1 MPDRRI
7 VKDLKTH
14 TIGGMITPGG
24 MIADIV
30 PLDMEFVVEARFSP
44 IDVGHVKPGHEA
56 KIKITT
62 FDFARVEA
70 LPVW

>member
-1 MPDRRI
+1 
-7 VKDLKTH
+7 
-14 TIGGMITPGG
+14 

-30 PLDMEFVVEARFSP
+30 PLDMEFAVEARFSP
-44 IDVGHVKPGHEA
+44 IDVGHAKPGHEA

-70 LPVW
+70 LPVWWAGNT